1 MIMRNTI
8 SLIVLFWGSMLLFS
22 CSEKEPVE
30 NKPSDTEKPNSP
42 ALYFEIQNSFS
53 GNILELSKLKYVNAA
68 GNQLSVSKIAYL
80 LSNFRLI
87 REDNSELPLPDSY
100 AYLNNDQDRDTFSL
114 QAPEGR
120 YKGVKFMLGLDS
132 AINHGNPNQWK
143 FGHPLDPITNGL
155 FWGWAGGYVF
165 IALEG
170 KVMISGKEEAYVY
183 HLSRDNTDG
192 IWYQLDFPLADVKT
206 GSKPKVMLELN
217 ANEFFE
223 NPETFNLETE
233 SRFLHSSSPAGDKL
247 MRNMSNLFQ
256 VKNP

>member
-1 MIMRNTI
+1 MKKIR
-8 SLIVLFWGSMLLFS
+8 LFILVSGFSFLLA
-22 CSEKEPVE
+22 CSEKEPE
-30 NKPSDTEKPNSP
+30 QNKPVDTPAPNAP
-42 ALYFEIQNSFS
+42 ALYFEVQNSFS
-53 GNILELSKLKYVNAA
+53 GNALDFNKLQYVNAA

-87 REDNSELPLPDSY
+87 KEDNSEIPLPDAY
-100 AYLNNDQDRDTFSL
+100 AYLNGQQDRDTFSL
-114 QAPEGR
+114 QAPEGK

-183 HLSRDNTDG
+183 HLSRDNTKG
-192 IWYQLDFPLADVKT
+192 IWYQLDFPVADVKA
-206 GSKPKVMLELN
+206 GSKPKVMLELHS
-217 ANEFFE
+217 NEFFE
-223 NPETFNLETE
+223 NPESFNLETE

-247 MRNMSNLFQ
+247 VRNMSDLFS